1 MYRLVLKLMAILGII
16 TSHGCGCRVV
26 YFTSYHECPWPVLGP
41 SRNARMLV
49 PGPWAASSQLAM
61 DVIVQMLFVDLVL
74 DVRLLKE
81 VHATFSI
88 VLGVMH

>member
-1 MYRLVLKLMAILGII
+1 
-16 TSHGCGCRVV
+16 
-26 YFTSYHECPWPVLGP
+26 
-41 SRNARMLV
+41 MLV